1 VPVAT
6 TRRRMRGCR
15 GHESTPTDTCQS
27 GYRGYAVPGVWARAS
42 AAGTGWRS
50 RSRVRYG
57 MNRSDDGLDCCKM
70 ESRSG
75 YGWWWVPEVGG
86 GGARRF
92 AMSSMQAGLSQTGP
106 GKLETQR
113 SGDGGESCVPRK
125 HNQAIKRLTFFRCLG
140 SQREPKKQQS
150 GRHAVVWEAT
160 GPRGSIYWPQTEFRI
175 LAAHCNAFRRLTHT
189 HTHLAWPSTTRAN
202 GLAPTGQPMVP
213 IARIPWL
220 PAPVRRGREVE
231 EESVEPKG
239 GAAVLPCKGLD
250 TCTPRRS
257 KSSGLAPLLSDG
269 PRAHDLWGQQKR
281 CAAVEPSER
290 LRPLRTSA
298 RGTGIING
306 FPDSTTLLCT
316 SWTATFWLFR
326 RCGGVLFQSSSS
338 DRAAQETRV
347 FAWPAVG
354 GSSKPRSLHNTSA
367 ETETERET
375 LMWTRDGEQF
385 SPGGIGPEN
394 I

>member
-1 VPVAT
+1 VVVGARGGWRGRASICDVVNASRPQLDGTRQTRDKTQRRRRRVVCASETQPSNQTTHVLPLPWFT
-6 TRRRMRGCR
+6 TRAKKAAIRKARGCV
-15 GHESTPTDTCQS
+15 GSDGP
-27 GYRGYAVPGVWARAS
+27 PGFHILAP
-42 AAGTGWRS
+42 
-50 RSRVRYG
+50 
-57 MNRSDDGLDCCKM
+57 DGISHPCC
-70 ESRSG
+70 SL
-75 YGWWWVPEVGG
+75 
-86 GGARRF
+86 
-92 AMSSMQAGLSQTGP
+92 Q
-106 GKLETQR
+106 
-113 SGDGGESCVPRK
+113 CVPK
-125 HNQAIKRLTFFRCLG
+125 TH
-140 SQREPKKQQS
+140 S
-150 GRHAVVWEAT
+150 
-160 GPRGSIYWPQTEFRI
+160 
-175 LAAHCNAFRRLTHT
+175 HT
-189 HTHLAWPSTTRAN
+189 HTPWPSTTRAN